1 MTEEEKRLLLIDL
14 CARLPFRVKCN
25 AFLKQ
30 IDGSFKSVFG
40 TFKGYNGWAAVGNN
54 LVDIETVKPYLRPM
68 SSMTEE
74 EKEEFENLVFK
85 YDFGDIQF
93 PVENTIMYWDSFE
106 EVLNYLIS
114 HHFDF
119 RGLIEKGL
127 AFEAPKDMYK
137 L

>member
-1 MTEEEKRLLLIDL
+1 MTQGEKQLLLKDL
-14 CARLPFRVKCN
+14 CARAPYGVIVHRYSDNCYSDNCDISIDNVDDFVC
-25 AFLKQ
+25 FLEYSE
-30 IDGSFKSVFG
+30 GEEF
-40 TFKGYNGWAAVGNN
+40 
-54 LVDIETVKPYLRPM
+54 KPYLRPM